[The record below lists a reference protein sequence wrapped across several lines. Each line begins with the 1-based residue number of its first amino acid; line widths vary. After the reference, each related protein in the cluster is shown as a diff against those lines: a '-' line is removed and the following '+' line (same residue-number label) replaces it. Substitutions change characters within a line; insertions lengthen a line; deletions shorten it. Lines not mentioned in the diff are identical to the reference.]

1 MKSGDFVKTAFSA
14 AVAVLIAVPSSA
26 ALSAGLSRET
36 FRNPPHEA
44 KPHTWWHWMNGN
56 VTKEGIAADLEAM
69 ARVGIGGAQ
78 IFDAG
83 LALPKGPVAFASDAW
98 FDCLV
103 HADREAKRLGIDL
116 CIANCSGWTSS
127 AGPWIT
133 PELSMKYVVDTTVR
147 MKGGERFDGRLPLP
161 KKTNGFYEDIA
172 VLAFPEPSAAKAA
185 LLDLPDFDVQ
195 VFRGRGNFRM
205 GAGEGGPQMPLRIT
219 DELAPAGACVASREI
234 VDLTSQMRS
243 DGSLVWEAPRSH
255 AAWIVLRVGY
265 MANGRTNRSASK
277 AGLGLECDKLD
288 PHALD
293 VHFDA
298 YVGRLLKR
306 LPKDRALKGVLLDS
320 YDVFGQNW
328 TRGFERSFAEMTG
341 YPVTKFLPVL
351 AGYPVDCA
359 ARTETFLR
367 DFRRVIS
374 TLFSRNYSGRLRA
387 RCNENGLIL
396 YCEPYGNGPFNDL
409 EFARECDVPMSEF
422 WRPREADCDLAA
434 LSRQTNRSYMECRW
448 GNKALGNSKTIA
460 ATAHVWGRRIVGA
473 EAFTSYPDSGSGR
486 WLASPFAMKLQCDRV
501 FSEGVNRMIFHRY
514 VHQPWT
520 NPTRY
525 PGMTMAAYGAHL
537 ERTQTWWEH
546 GAKEFFTYMARAQHL
561 LQAGTFVGDVL
572 VCVPGEAPEYGTD
585 GEIPL
590 GYDGDRCHPAALLES
605 KVVAGGAVEV
615 PGGTRYRVV
624 CVPEKSSAAVTAA
637 VARLVASG
645 ATAVP
650 YGEVGAALKR
660 LGCTPDFICDDRDV
674 TWIHRRASDDDFY
687 FVAVPNKE
695 QKKVVCSFRVSGKV
709 PELWDPVTGDAT
721 ALDNSRFRITPGG
734 RTEVTLDCPPLH
746 SVFVVFRPLD
756 SGPVPISTGS
766 VPNCS
771 GPVPVPMGPAPVEG
785 VWDVSFREPGAEHD
799 IATAKYPILESWTKN
814 ENPDIRYFSGTA
826 RYFIKF
832 HFRSY
837 GDCPHGKGGCPQ
849 EDSGACPQ
857 NGGACPQGKRVIL
870 DLGEVREIAEVTV
883 NGRAYPAIWKPPYQ
897 VDITDALDGRGA
909 PNGTID
915 IEIKVTNL
923 WPNRLIGDAR
933 LPDDCAW
940 DDGKKSKGY
949 PLVKAWPDWLLR
961 GSPSPTGRHA
971 FSTCRLWTADDP
983 LLESGLLGPVQLLI
997 GHTTR
1002 GGRECTDARA
1012 ALGTP

>member
-1 MKSGDFVKTAFSA
+1 MKDSIMFGSKRRDVVKAAFSA

-26 ALSAGLSRET
+26 ALSAGLSREA

-56 VTKEGIAADLEAM
+56 VTKEGITADLEAM

-103 HADREAKRLGIDL
+103 HADREAKRLGIEL
-116 CIANCSGWTSS
+116 CIANCSGWSSS

-147 MKGGERFDGRLPLP
+147 VKGGERFDGRLPLP
-161 KKTNGFYEDIA
+161 KKGFYEDIA

-185 LLDLPDFDVQ
+185 LRDLPDFDMQ

-205 GAGEGGPQMPLRIT
+205 GAGEGGPQMPLPIT
-219 DELAPAGACVASREI
+219 DELAPPEACVASREI
-234 VDLTSQMRS
+234 IDLTSQMRS
-243 DGSLVWEAPRSH
+243 DGSLAWEAPKSH

-320 YDVFGQNW
+320 YEVFGQNW
-328 TRGFERSFAEMTG
+328 TRGFERSFAEAAG
-341 YPVTKFLPVL
+341 YCITNFLPVL
-351 AGYPVDCA
+351 AGYPVDDA

-546 GAKEFFTYMARAQHL
+546 GAKEVFTYMARAQHL
-561 LQAGTFVGDVL
+561 LQLSHVPPGLPVFPVL
-572 VCVPGEAPEYGTD
+572 
-585 GEIPL
+585 PL
-590 GYDGDRCHPAALLES
+590 
-605 KVVAGGAVEV
+605 
-615 PGGTRYRVV
+615 
-624 CVPEKSSAAVTAA
+624 
-637 VARLVASG
+637 SG
-645 ATAVP
+645 
-650 YGEVGAALKR
+650 
-660 LGCTPDFICDDRDV
+660 
-674 TWIHRRASDDDFY
+674 
-687 FVAVPNKE
+687 
-695 QKKVVCSFRVSGKV
+695 
-709 PELWDPVTGDAT
+709 
-721 ALDNSRFRITPGG
+721 
-734 RTEVTLDCPPLH
+734 
-746 SVFVVFRPLD
+746 RP
-756 SGPVPISTGS
+756 I
-766 VPNCS
+766 
-771 GPVPVPMGPAPVEG
+771 
-785 VWDVSFREPGAEHD
+785 
-799 IATAKYPILESWTKN
+799 
-814 ENPDIRYFSGTA
+814 
-826 RYFIKF
+826 
-832 HFRSY
+832 
-837 GDCPHGKGGCPQ
+837 
-849 EDSGACPQ
+849 
-857 NGGACPQGKRVIL
+857 
-870 DLGEVREIAEVTV
+870 
-883 NGRAYPAIWKPPYQ
+883 
-897 VDITDALDGRGA
+897 RGA
-909 PNGTID
+909 DKSRPVSAPCPRCGSGRC
-915 IEIKVTNL
+915 
-923 WPNRLIGDAR
+923 PARNRN
-933 LPDDCAW
+933 
-940 DDGKKSKGY
+940 
-949 PLVKAWPDWLLR
+949 
-961 GSPSPTGRHA
+961 
-971 FSTCRLWTADDP
+971 
-983 LLESGLLGPVQLLI
+983 
-997 GHTTR
+997 
-1002 GGRECTDARA
+1002 
-1012 ALGTP
+1012 

>member
-1 MKSGDFVKTAFSA
+1 MKNSIMFGSKRRDVVKAAFLA
-14 AVAVLIAVPSSA
+14 AVAVLIAAASSA
-26 ALSAGLSRET
+26 ASSAGLSRET
-36 FRNPPHEA
+36 FRNPPQEA

-56 VTKEGIAADLEAM
+56 VTKEGITADLEAM
-69 ARVGIGGAQ
+69 ARVGIGGAQIVGIGGAQ

-103 HADREAKRLGIDL
+103 HADREAKRLGIEL

-133 PELSMKYVVDTTVR
+133 PELSMKYVADTTVCV
-147 MKGGERFDGRLPLP
+147 KGGERFDGQLPLP

-185 LLDLPDFDVQ
+185 LRDLPDFDMQ

-219 DELAPAGACVASREI
+219 DELAPPEACVASREI
-234 VDLTSQMRS
+234 IDLTSQMRS
-243 DGSLVWEAPRSH
+243 DGHLAWEAPKSH

-320 YDVFGQNW
+320 YEVFGQNW
-328 TRGFERSFAEMTG
+328 TRGFERSFAEMAG
-341 YPVTKFLPVL
+341 YPITNFLPVL
-351 AGYPVDCA
+351 AGYPVDDA

-422 WRPREADCDLAA
+422 WRPRDADCDFAA

-448 GNKALGNSKTIA
+448 GNKALGNSKTVA

-501 FSEGVNRMIFHRY
+501 FSEGVNRMVFHRY

-624 CVPEKSSAAVTAA
+624 SVPEKPSAAVTAA
-637 VARLVASG
+637 VARLAASG
-645 ATAVP
+645 ATVVP

-674 TWIHRRASDDDFY
+674 TWIHRRAGDDDFY

-709 PELWDPVTGDAT
+709 PELWEPVTGEVT
-721 ALDNSRFRITPGG
+721 TLDNSRFRVTSDG
-734 RTEVTLDCPPLH
+734 RTEVTLDCPPSH
-746 SVFVVFRPLD
+746 SVFVVFRPHD
-756 SGPVPISTGS
+756 SGPVPVST
-766 VPNCS
+766 VR
-771 GPVPVPMGPAPVEG
+771 
-785 VWDVSFREPGAEHD
+785 F
-799 IATAKYPILESWTKN
+799 
-814 ENPDIRYFSGTA
+814 FSGTA

-832 HFRSY
+832 PFRS
-837 GDCPHGKGGCPQ
+837 HGV
-849 EDSGACPQ
+849 CPQ
-857 NGGACPQGKRVIL
+857 NGGACPQGKRVVL
-870 DLGEVREIAEVTV
+870 DLGDVREIAEVTV

-897 VDITDALDGRGA
+897 VDITDALGGRGT
-909 PNGTID
+909 PDGTID

-971 FSTCRLWTADDP
+971 FSTCRLWTADDS
-983 LLESGLLGPVQLLI
+983 LLESGLLGPVRLLI
-997 GHTTR
+997 GRTTR
-1002 GGRECTDARA
+1002 GGVRTAP
-1012 ALGTP
+1012 GTP

>member
-1 MKSGDFVKTAFSA
+1 MKNSIMFGRKRRDVVKAAFSA
-14 AVAVLIAVPSSA
+14 AVAVLIAAPSSA

-56 VTKEGIAADLEAM
+56 VTKEGITADLEAM

-103 HADREAKRLGIDL
+103 HADREAKRLGIEL

-147 MKGGERFDGRLPLP
+147 VKGGERFDGRLPLP

-185 LLDLPDFDVQ
+185 LRDLPDFDMQ

-219 DELAPAGACVASREI
+219 DELAPPEACVASREI
-234 VDLTSQMRS
+234 IDLTSQMRS
-243 DGSLVWEAPRSH
+243 DGHLAWEAPKSH

-320 YDVFGQNW
+320 YEVFGQNW
-328 TRGFERSFAEMTG
+328 TRGFERSFAEMAG
-341 YPVTKFLPVL
+341 YPITNFLPVL
-351 AGYPVDCA
+351 AGYPVDGA

-422 WRPREADCDLAA
+422 WRPRDADCDFAA

-448 GNKALGNSKTIA
+448 GNKALGNSKTVA

-501 FSEGVNRMIFHRY
+501 FSEGVNRMVFHRY

-546 GAKEFFTYMARAQHL
+546 GAKEFFTYMARAQYL

-624 CVPEKSSAAVTAA
+624 SVPEKPSAAVTAA
-637 VARLVASG
+637 VARLAASG
-645 ATAVP
+645 ATVVP

-660 LGCTPDFICDDRDV
+660 LGCTPDFTCDDRDV
-674 TWIHRRASDDDFY
+674 TWIHRRAGDDDFY

-709 PELWDPVTGDAT
+709 PELWEPVTGEVT
-721 ALDNSRFRITPGG
+721 SLDNSRFRVTPDG
-734 RTEVTLDCPPLH
+734 RTEVTLDCPPSH
-746 SVFVVFRPLD
+746 SVFVVFRPHD
-756 SGPVPISTGS
+756 SGPVPVST
-766 VPNCS
+766 
-771 GPVPVPMGPAPVEG
+771 GPVPTFSGSVPVEG
-785 VWDVSFREPGAEHD
+785 VWEVSFREPGAEHD
-799 IATAKYPILESWTKN
+799 IATAKYPVLESWTKSG
-814 ENPDIRYFSGTA
+814 NPDVRFFSGTA

-832 HFRSY
+832 PFRSHGVCPQENG
-837 GDCPHGKGGCPQ
+837 GDCPR
-849 EDSGACPQ
+849 
-857 NGGACPQGKRVIL
+857 GKRVIL

-897 VDITDALDGRGA
+897 VDITDALGGHGT
-909 PNGTID
+909 PNGPID

-933 LPDDCAW
+933 LPDDCEW

-983 LLESGLLGPVQLLI
+983 LLESGLLGPVRLSI
-997 GHTTR
+997 GHVTSV
-1002 GGRECTDARA
+1002 GVCTAP
-1012 ALGTP
+1012 GTP

>member
-1 MKSGDFVKTAFSA
+1 MKTAFLA
-14 AVAVLIAVPSSA
+14 AVAVLIAAPSSA
-26 ALSAGLSRET
+26 ALSVGLSRET

-56 VTKEGIAADLEAM
+56 VTKEGITADLEAM

-147 MKGGERFDGRLPLP
+147 VRGGERFDGRLPLP

-172 VLAFPEPSAAKAA
+172 VLAFPEPSVAKAA
-185 LLDLPDFDVQ
+185 LRDLPDFDMQ

-219 DELAPAGACVASREI
+219 DELAPLGACVASREI
-234 VDLTSQMRS
+234 IDLTSQKRS

-320 YDVFGQNW
+320 YEVFGQNW
-328 TRGFERSFAEMTG
+328 TRGFERSFAEATG
-341 YPVTKFLPVL
+341 YPITNFLPVL

-422 WRPREADCDLAA
+422 WRPREADRDLAA

-624 CVPEKSSAAVTAA
+624 CVPEKPSAAVTAA

-746 SVFVVFRPLD
+746 SVFVVFRPHD
-756 SGPVPISTGS
+756 SGS
-766 VPNCS
+766 VPVS
-771 GPVPVPMGPAPVEG
+771 TGPVPVPMGPVPIEG
-785 VWDVSFREPGAEHD
+785 VWEVSFREPGAEHD
-799 IATAKYPILESWTKN
+799 IATAKYPVLESWTQN

-832 HFRSY
+832 PLHFC
-837 GDCPHGKGGCPQ
+837 GDCPQGKGACPQ
-849 EDSGACPQ
+849 ENGGACPQ
-857 NGGACPQGKRVIL
+857 NGGDCPRGKRVIL

-897 VDITDALDGRGA
+897 VDITDSLGRRGT
-909 PNGTID
+909 PNGSID

-933 LPDDCAW
+933 LPDDCEW

-983 LLESGLLGPVQLLI
+983 LLESGLLGPVQLSI
-997 GHTTR
+997 GHATS
-1002 GGRECTDARA
+1002 GGRERPDARA
-1012 ALGTP
+1012 VSGTP

>member
-1 MKSGDFVKTAFSA
+1 MKSGDLVKTAFSA

-26 ALSAGLSRET
+26 ALSAGLSREA

-56 VTKEGIAADLEAM
+56 VTKEGITADLEAM
-69 ARVGIGGAQ
+69 ARAGIGGAQ

-103 HADREAKRLGIDL
+103 HADREAKRLGIEL

-133 PELSMKYVVDTTVR
+133 PELSMKYVVDTKVR
-147 MKGGERFDGRLPLP
+147 VKGGERFDGRLPLP

-185 LLDLPDFDVQ
+185 LRDLPDFDMQ

-219 DELAPAGACVASREI
+219 DELASPGACVASREI
-234 VDLTSQMRS
+234 IDLTSQKRS

-320 YDVFGQNW
+320 YEVFGQNW
-328 TRGFERSFAEMTG
+328 TRGFERSFAEATG
-341 YPVTKFLPVL
+341 YPITNFLPVL
-351 AGYPVDCA
+351 AGYPVDGA

-387 RCNENGLIL
+387 RCNDNGLIL

-422 WRPREADCDLAA
+422 WRPRDADCDFAA

-448 GNKALGNSKTIA
+448 GNKALGNSKTVA

-486 WLASPFAMKLQCDRV
+486 WLASPFAMKLQCDRI
-501 FSEGVNRMIFHRY
+501 FSEGVNRMVFHRY

-572 VCVPGEAPEYGTD
+572 VCVSGEAPEYGTD

-605 KVVAGGAVEV
+605 KVVEGGAVEV

-624 CVPEKSSAAVTAA
+624 SVPEKPSAAVTAA

-645 ATAVP
+645 ATVVP

-660 LGCTPDFICDDRDV
+660 LGCTPDFTCDDRDV
-674 TWIHRRASDDDFY
+674 TWIHRRAGDDDFY

-709 PELWDPVTGDAT
+709 PELWDPVTGEVT
-721 ALDNSRFRITPGG
+721 MLDNSRFRVTSDG
-734 RTEVTLDCPPLH
+734 RTEVTLDCPPSH
-746 SVFVVFRPLD
+746 SVFVVFRPHD
-756 SGPVPISTGS
+756 SGPVPVSTGS
-766 VPNCS
+766 VPNSTGTVPNSAGSVPAFS
-771 GPVPVPMGPAPVEG
+771 GTVPVEG
-785 VWDVSFREPGAEHD
+785 VWEVSFREPGAEHD
-799 IATAKYPILESWTKN
+799 IATAKYPVLESWTKS

-832 HFRSY
+832 PFSSY
-837 GDCPHGKGGCPQ
+837 
-849 EDSGACPQ
+849 GACPRE
-857 NGGACPQGKRVIL
+857 NGGDCLQGKRVVL

-897 VDITDALDGRGA
+897 VDITDALGGRGT
-909 PNGTID
+909 PNGSID

-933 LPDDCAW
+933 LPDDCEW

-961 GSPSPTGRHA
+961 GNPSPTGRHA
-971 FSTCRLWTADDP
+971 FSTCRLWVANDP
-983 LLESGLLGPVQLLI
+983 LLESGLLGPVRLSI
-997 GHTTR
+997 GHATR
-1002 GGRECTDARA
+1002 GGVRTAP
-1012 ALGTP
+1012 GTP

>member
-1 MKSGDFVKTAFSA
+1 MKDSIMFGSKRRDVVKAAFLA
-14 AVAVLIAVPSSA
+14 AVAVLIAAASSA
-26 ALSAGLSRET
+26 ASSAGLSRET
-36 FRNPPHEA
+36 FRNPPQEA

-56 VTKEGIAADLEAM
+56 VTKEGITADLEAM

-103 HADREAKRLGIDL
+103 HADREAKRLGIEL

-147 MKGGERFDGRLPLP
+147 VKGGERFDGQLPLP

-185 LLDLPDFDVQ
+185 LRDLPDFDMQ

-219 DELAPAGACVASREI
+219 DELAPPEACVASREI
-234 VDLTSQMRS
+234 IDLTSQMRS
-243 DGSLVWEAPRSH
+243 DGSLAWEAPKSH

-320 YDVFGQNW
+320 YEVFGQNW
-328 TRGFERSFAEMTG
+328 TRGFERSFVEATG
-341 YPVTKFLPVL
+341 YSITKFLPVL
-351 AGYPVDCA
+351 AGYPVDGA

-422 WRPREADCDLAA
+422 WRPREADRDLAA

-448 GNKALGNSKTIA
+448 GNKALGNSKTVA

-546 GAKEFFTYMARAQHL
+546 GAKEFFTYMARAQVRRRRACL
-561 LQAGTFVGDVL
+561 RAGRSSGIRDGRRDSFGLRRGQVPSGGPVGIQGRGRRRRRGAGRHALPGRVRAGKAVRRGNGRRRTFGGIRRD
-572 VCVPGEAPEYGTD
+572 
-585 GEIPL
+585 
-590 GYDGDRCHPAALLES
+590 
-605 KVVAGGAVEV
+605 GGAVRRSRRGAEK
-615 PGGTRYRVV
+615 TRLH
-624 CVPEKSSAAVTAA
+624 
-637 VARLVASG
+637 ARLHLRRPGRDVDSPPRRRRRFLFRRSAQQG
-645 ATAVP
+645 AEKGCLLVP
-650 YGEVGAALKR
+650 RQRKGAGTVGAR
-660 LGCTPDFICDDRDV
+660 QPP
-674 TWIHRRASDDDFY
+674 
-687 FVAVPNKE
+687 VA
-695 QKKVVCSFRVSGKV
+695 F
-709 PELWDPVTGDAT
+709 
-721 ALDNSRFRITPGG
+721 RFR
-734 RTEVTLDCPPLH
+734 C
-746 SVFVVFRPLD
+746 
-756 SGPVPISTGS
+756 
-766 VPNCS
+766 
-771 GPVPVPMGPAPVEG
+771 
-785 VWDVSFREPGAEHD
+785 
-799 IATAKYPILESWTKN
+799 
-814 ENPDIRYFSGTA
+814 
-826 RYFIKF
+826 
-832 HFRSY
+832 
-837 GDCPHGKGGCPQ
+837 
-849 EDSGACPQ
+849 
-857 NGGACPQGKRVIL
+857 
-870 DLGEVREIAEVTV
+870 
-883 NGRAYPAIWKPPYQ
+883 
-897 VDITDALDGRGA
+897 
-909 PNGTID
+909 
-915 IEIKVTNL
+915 
-923 WPNRLIGDAR
+923 
-933 LPDDCAW
+933 
-940 DDGKKSKGY
+940 
-949 PLVKAWPDWLLR
+949 LL
-961 GSPSPTGRHA
+961 SP
-971 FSTCRLWTADDP
+971 
-983 LLESGLLGPVQLLI
+983 
-997 GHTTR
+997 
-1002 GGRECTDARA
+1002 
-1012 ALGTP
+1012 